1 MQYYDLLIIYF
12 TGVTGMWKALPVGF
26 LLKAPPFYIALMT
39 ALGALT
45 CVFLIYFFGTGIKRM
60 FLNFYSERSKEKKE
74 GRIRKIFEKYGCPG
88 LGLFG
93 TLFLGQPVVM
103 ILGMMV
109 VKKTKNLLLWVSI
122 GTVIWSV
129 ALTLLGTYGIR
140 LFE

>member
-1 MQYYDLLIIYF
+1 MEFYDLLIIYF

-26 LLKAPPFYIALMT
+26 ILKVPPFYIALMT

-45 CVFLIYFFGTGIKRM
+45 CVVMIYFFGTGIKRL
-60 FLNFYSERSKEKKE
+60 FLKFFSEKSKEKKE
-74 GRIRKIFEKYGCPG
+74 GRVRKIFIKYGCPG
-88 LGLFG
+88 LGLIG

-109 VKKTKNLLLWVSI
+109 VKRTKNLLLWVSL
-122 GTVIWSV
+122 GTIIWSIV
-129 ALTLLGTYGIR
+129 LTILGTYGIR